1 VLARCPGGYSGV
13 LASVNRSQLAWREY
27 GRGRVGEAGEV
38 VISGDE
44 VVGAGCACERDE
56 VVVVGVG

>member
-1 VLARCPGGYSGV
+1 LRCPGDYSGAAG
-13 LASVNRSQLAWREY
+13 LGQSVTELAWREY
-27 GRGRVGEAGEV
+27 RRGRVGEAGEV

-44 VVGAGCACERDE
+44 VVGAGGACERDQ